1 MCSLQPAIA
10 RCSETL
16 PCPHKESNGEW
27 RTEQLPRK
35 SIRGI
40 VIFKLAPT
48 VPPAISEV
56 GQVCETETA
65 KTSSDY
71 CCCACCTVH
80 VHRGDLRELL
90 DILLDSHSIA

>member
-1 MCSLQPAIA
+1 MCCLQPALA

-35 SIRGI
+35 SIREI
-40 VIFKLAPT
+40 NIFKLAPT
-48 VPPAISEV
+48 GATSHLRGRE
-56 GQVCETETA
+56 VCETETA

-71 CCCACCTVH
+71 CCCTVH
-80 VHRGDLRELL
+80 VDRGDLRELL
-90 DILLDSHSIA
+90 DIPLDSHSIVL